1 MQLFKSKAVPDADG
15 FFETVAADAVRE
27 GELTAVTI
35 NGRKLLLT
43 RYEGQVYAFSAL
55 CPHAAANLADGWL
68 SRFKITCA
76 DHEYCFDVRNGR
88 ILWPADENYRL
99 KLFAVKEE
107 AGVVKV
113 KVEIGN

>member
-1 MQLFKSKAVPDADG
+1 MQLFKSKATPDADG
-15 FFETVAADAVRE
+15 YYETVRGEAVQPE
-27 GELTAVTI
+27 ELTAVTI

-43 RYEGQVYAFSAL
+43 RYEGRVYAFDAH
-55 CPHAAANLADGWL
+55 CPHAAANLGDGWL

-99 KLFAVKEE
+99 KLFATKEVE
-107 AGVVKV
+107 GLIKV
-113 KVEIGN
+113 KL

>member
-1 MQLFKSKAVPDADG
+1 MTDVVQPEK
-15 FFETVAADAVRE
+15 
-27 GELTAVTI
+27 LTAVTI

-43 RYEGQVYAFSAL
+43 RYEGRVYAFSAL

-76 DHEYCFDVRNGR
+76 DHEYCFDIRNGR

-99 KLFAVKEE
+99 KLFAAKEDE
-107 AGVVKV
+107 GVIKV
-113 KVEIGN
+113 RL

>member
-1 MQLFKSKAVPDADG
+1 MQLFKSKATPDAEG
-15 FFETVAADAVRE
+15 YFETVAAAVVQP

-43 RYEGQVYAFSAL
+43 RYEGHVYAFSAQ
-55 CPHAAANLADGWL
+55 CPHAAANLGDGWL
-68 SRFKITCA
+68 SRFKITCP

-99 KLFAVKEE
+99 KLFVAKEDN
-107 AGVVKV
+107 GVIKV
-113 KVEIGN
+113 KL